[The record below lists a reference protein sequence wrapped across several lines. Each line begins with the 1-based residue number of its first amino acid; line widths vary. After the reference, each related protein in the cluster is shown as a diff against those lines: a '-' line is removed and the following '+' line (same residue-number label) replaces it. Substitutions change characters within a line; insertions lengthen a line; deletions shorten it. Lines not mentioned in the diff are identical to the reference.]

1 MKKWLSSR
9 EVRVP
14 LIYCVFS
21 LIWVFTTDR
30 INLAISTDMVTATTI
45 AMIKGTL
52 FVVISTLL
60 IFILLKV
67 DEIRQASLDS
77 ELKKVQESFASL
89 FSDNPLPIWMF
100 DPATG
105 KFLSANQA
113 VCDLFDCPAD
123 HFMTITLNDL
133 CDQDDCSRLL
143 DALKS
148 PDIFLHRSGPW
159 KMLTRKG
166 APLTSDLFP
175 MQIEYSGQRVV
186 MMFIFDLSHQLEVE
200 AALKTTTDER
210 DDYEAFSYSV
220 SHDLRAPLRAI
231 KGYSKALMED
241 YASKLDEKGM
251 IYLNGMNQAGG
262 EMDQMIDNLL
272 MLTRL
277 KRSSLKMETVDLA
290 VLAGEIMGQVAS
302 QDRERKYKFITPK
315 TALVKADAS
324 LMRSLLVN
332 LFENAWKYT
341 ADRDPARI
349 EFGSRVDPQ
358 LGRVYFIKDNGIGFE
373 PEEAASLFKPFYRT
387 HVSGDF
393 PGMGIGLSIAARIIE
408 RHNGRIWAEGERDK
422 GAALC
427 FTLGM
432 E

>member
-1 MKKWLSSR
+1 MKKWLRVRSN
-9 EVRVP
+9 RVP

-30 INLAISTDMVTATTI
+30 INLAVSTDIVTATTI

-52 FVVISTLL
+52 FVIISTLL
-60 IFILLKV
+60 IFILLKL

-77 ELKKVQESFASL
+77 KLKTVQESFSSL
-89 FSDNPLPIWMF
+89 FSNNPLPIWMF

-105 KFLSANQA
+105 KFLTANQA
-113 VCDLFDCPAD
+113 VCDLFSCPAD
-123 HFMTITLNDL
+123 QFLMLTLNDL
-133 CDQDDCSRLL
+133 CDPEDCDRLI
-143 DALKS
+143 DALKA

-175 MQIEYSGQRVV
+175 MQIEYSGRTVV
-186 MMFIFDLSHQLEVE
+186 MMIVFDLSHQLEVE

-231 KGYSKALMED
+231 KGYSKILMED

-251 IYLNGMNQAGG
+251 NYLNGMNQAGG

-277 KRSSLKMETVDLA
+277 KRSSLDLQNVDLA
-290 VLAGEIMGQVAS
+290 ALATEINAEISNHEKGRQV
-302 QDRERKYKFITPK
+302 KFIAPK
-315 TALVKADAS
+315 SLMVKADAS
-324 LMRSLLVN
+324 LMKNLLEN
-332 LFENAWKYT
+332 LLENAWKYT
-341 ADRDPARI
+341 ANRVPGRI

-358 LGRVYFIKDNGIGFE
+358 LGQVYFVKDNGIGFE
-373 PEEAASLFKPFYRT
+373 PDEAANLFKPFYRT
-387 HVSGDF
+387 HASGEYS
-393 PGMGIGLSIAARIIE
+393 GMGIGLSIAARIIE
-408 RHNGRIWAEGERDK
+408 RHNGRIWAEGECEK
-422 GAALC
+422 GAAIY